1 MKLRMQIPF
10 GLFALAA
17 VCWGGSNPL
26 PPYQLPFGKTPPAL
40 EGVRIEEYL
49 GRPMDLNLTFRDED
63 GQIVALKSFF
73 DKRRPV
79 ILNLVYYRCPM
90 LCNLILNGETQVMRE
105 IPWTPGKEYEIVT
118 ISIDPEET
126 PELAREKKAIHLAS
140 YGKPAPGWHFLT
152 DHDGNAKRLAELIGY
167 HYRYD
172 QRQKQYAHPAALMIL
187 TPACKVARY
196 LYGVR
201 YRARDVRF
209 ALAEASEDRTTM
221 AIEKVLLLCY
231 QYDPTANTYVMFAT
245 NFMRWGGALTALG
258 IALFILKLFGDEHK
272 AGTLA
277 GLKAKRKGSNVVA

>member
-1 MKLRMQIPF
+1 MRIEARV

-17 VCWGGSNPL
+17 VCWGGPKPL
-26 PPYQLPFGKTPPAL
+26 PPYQLPIGKQPPAL
-40 EGVRIEEYL
+40 EGVRIEEHL
-49 GRPMDLNLTFRDED
+49 ALPIDLDLTFRDED
-63 GQIVALKSFF
+63 GRIVALRSFF
-73 DKRRPV
+73 EKGRPV
-79 ILNLVYYRCPM
+79 IVNLVYYRCPM

-172 QRQKQYAHPAALMIL
+172 PRQKQYAHPAALMIL
-187 TPACKVARY
+187 TPEGKVARY

-209 ALAEASEDRTTM
+209 ALAEASENRTTM

-245 NFMRWGGALTALG
+245 NFMKVGGALTALA
-258 IALFILKLFGDEHK
+258 IALFILKLFGDERK
-272 AGTLA
+272 AGTLV
-277 GLKAKRKGSNVVA
+277 GLKAKRKESNGLAA

>member
-187 TPACKVARY
+187 TPAGKVARY